1 MIERYLTAVRLD
13 DPGLEDPAGTRERLR
28 DLFPRGAT
36 RRMTQLGLL
45 IGGVLHDLA
54 PTEADTLVYASS
66 FAENQALE
74 DYLASFPHP
83 SPTLFQT
90 SIHPSAVQQ
99 VLIGRQQAVR
109 EFFPFTGRRQ
119 LVAHSLQAALL
130 GTGLRSLV
138 CGGEER
144 GQWLREHQMGSDESF
159 AFAIAL
165 SRESAGA
172 IGRLRL
178 ESAGAGEG
186 QLTLREF
193 FRALSDR
200 RPLRQAAAPGIELEL
215 SWR

>member
-13 DPGLEDPAGTRERLR
+13 DPGQEDPSGTRERLR

-54 PTEADTLVYASS
+54 PAEADTLVYASS

-74 DYLASFPHP
+74 DFLASFPNP

-90 SIHPSAVQQ
+90 SIA
-99 VLIGRQQAVR
+99 RQQAVR
-109 EFFPFTGRRQ
+109 EFFPLTGRRQ
-119 LVAHSLQAALL
+119 LVAHGLLTALL
-130 GTGLRSLV
+130 GSGLRALF

-144 GQWLREHQMGSDESF
+144 GQWLHAQQMGSDESF

-178 ESAGAGEG
+178 EQTGANDG

-193 FRALSDR
+193 FGVLHER
-200 RPLRQAAAPGIELEL
+200 RPLRQAAAPGIEVEL
-215 SWR
+215 SWL

>member
-1 MIERYLTAVRLD
+1 MIERYLTGVRLD
-13 DPGLEDPAGTRERLR
+13 EPGLEDPSGTRERLR

-54 PTEADTLVYASS
+54 PAEADTLVYASS

-74 DYLASFPHP
+74 DYLASFPNP

-99 VLIGRQQAVR
+99 VLIARQQAVR
-109 EFFPFTGRRQ
+109 EFFPLTGRRQ
-119 LVAHSLQAALL
+119 LIAHGLLTALM
-130 GTGLRSLV
+130 GSGLRALF

-144 GQWLREHQMGSDESF
+144 GQWLHEHQMGSDESF

-178 ESAGAGEG
+178 EQTGAGDG

-193 FRALSDR
+193 FGVLRDR
-200 RPLRQAAAPGIELEL
+200 RPLRQLAAPGIELEL
-215 SWR
+215 SWL